1 MSGTPGVGYRV
12 SDPDSPKGSELPV
25 LVIRG
30 INPAISRVGE
40 ARRGEPGGV
49 YGASHLSTGYLIQQ
63 FFVSEVGRAHRTS
76 LFTFTFPTHVDT
88 LLRRPGYL

>member
-30 INPAISRVGE
+30 INPAINRAGE
-40 ARRGEPGGV
+40 ARRGEPGVV
-49 YGASHLSTGYLIQQ
+49 YRDEPPQYRLPNTTVLCQ
-63 FFVSEVGRAHRTS
+63 
-76 LFTFTFPTHVDT
+76 
-88 LLRRPGYL
+88 